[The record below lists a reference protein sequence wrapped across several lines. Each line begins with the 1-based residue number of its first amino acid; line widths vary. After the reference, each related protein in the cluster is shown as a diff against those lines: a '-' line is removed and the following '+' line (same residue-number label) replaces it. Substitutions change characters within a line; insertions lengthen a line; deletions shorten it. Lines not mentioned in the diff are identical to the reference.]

1 MRRAASP
8 LRSLVTLALAVTGVV
23 LAGSTGCATF
33 GGTPDT
39 HEMDSARGAI
49 YDARRAVF
57 VNARRLERKGPPWK
71 AIGQTLFGDAQ
82 TSPEGEVPIAS
93 PVEAWKSPPASGLR
107 LTWMGHS
114 TALVEID
121 GARVLTDP
129 IWSERA
135 SPSTLVGPHRFHAP
149 PAPLE
154 ALPPIDAVIIS
165 HDHYDH
171 LDHETTV
178 ALAAQG
184 VPFFVPLGVGS
195 HLAKWGVPADQIT
208 ELDWWGRAQV
218 PGTRVTVVATPAQ
231 HFSGRGLLSRNQTLW
246 ASWVVRGPQH
256 RVYFGGDTGLFDGFA
271 DIGRR
276 EGPFDASI
284 IPVGAYNP
292 AWREIHLDPEEAIE
306 AHRMV
311 RGGVLLPVHWGT
323 FQLGTHDW
331 REPAERTLVAARAA
345 GVVAI
350 TPLPGAPIEPT
361 TARADSTG
369 PWWRLVDAVA
379 ALLGDGVLAGR

>member
-1 MRRAASP
+1 MLTISP
-8 LRSLVTLALAVTGVV
+8 IRSLLTVTAVAGGFV

-39 HEMDSARGAI
+39 QEMNSARGAI
-49 YDARRAVF
+49 FDARRGVF
-57 VNARRLERKGPPWK
+57 VNDPPIERPGPPWK
-71 AIGQTLFGDAQ
+71 AIGEMIMGDAP
-82 TSPEGEVPIAS
+82 TAPEGEIPVAS
-93 PVEAWKSPPASGLR
+93 PVEAWQSAPESGLR

-114 TALVEID
+114 TVLVEID

-129 IWSERA
+129 IWSDRA
-135 SPSTLVGPHRFHAP
+135 SPSSAVGPHRFHAP

-154 ALPPIDAVIIS
+154 ALPSIDAVIIS

-171 LDHETTV
+171 LDHETTL
-178 ALAAQG
+178 ALAEKG

-195 HLAKWGVPADQIT
+195 HLAKWGVPAEQIT

-218 PGTRVTVVATPAQ
+218 PGSEVTLVATPAQ

-246 ASWVVRGPQH
+246 ASWAVRGPKH

-284 IPVGAYNP
+284 IPVGAYND
-292 AWREIHLDPEEAIE
+292 AWRAVHLDPEEALE

-323 FQLGTHDW
+323 FSLGTHAWD
-331 REPAERTLVAARAA
+331 EPAERTVTAARAA
-345 GVVAI
+345 GVKAI
-350 TPLPGAPIEPT
+350 TPLPGAPVEPT
-361 TARADSTG
+361 TAQADGTG
-369 PWWRLVDAVA
+369 TWWRLVDAVA
-379 ALLGDGVLAGR
+379 VAFGL